1 MYVERVPNRNSPPA
15 VLLRESFRADGKV
28 KKRTIAN
35 LSDWPEAK
43 IEALRRLLRDEPAVS
58 GGGAGVVLRRSL
70 PHGHIAAALGLA
82 RRLGLARLIAGRR
95 APSRLAT
102 LALAM
107 VVARVIEPA
116 SKLATAR
123 RLDTAT
129 ASSSLGTVLGLGA
142 VAEKELYAALDWLGG
157 EQARIEAA
165 LAKRHLSDGT
175 LVLYDLTSAWFEGR
189 CCPLAQLGYS
199 RDGRRGKKQIV
210 FGLLC
215 SADGCPVAVEAF
227 AGNVGDP
234 STLPAQV
241 EKLKQRFGLGRIVLV
256 GDRGMIT
263 NARLDATVKPAGLDW
278 ITCLRA
284 PAVQNLLAGGAFQL
298 DLFDDRDLAEISAP
312 DFPGERLVVCRN
324 PALAEER
331 RRKREE
337 LLAATEKELARI
349 AAAVTRPR
357 APLRERT
364 AIALKAGAVLNRYR
378 VAKHF
383 KLDIR
388 DRRFA
393 FARNAEA
400 IAAEAALDG
409 IYVIRTS
416 VPAATL
422 AAPAVVAAYKRLA
435 LVERAFRSLKTVD
448 LEVRPIH
455 HRLADRVRAHLFLC
469 LLAFYL
475 EWHMREALRPILFD
489 EHDREAA
496 AAARVSIVAPAQ
508 RSPAAM
514 RKAQRKRTEDGLP
527 VHSFRSLLADLATL
541 TRNQM
546 ELGGEPPHSFAL
558 YAELTSLQA
567 RAFELLA
574 VKHKL

>member
-1 MYVERVPNRNSPPA
+1 MYVERVPNRSSPPA
-15 VLLRESFRADGKV
+15 VLLRESWREDGKV
-28 KKRTIAN
+28 RKRTLAN
-35 LSDWPEAK
+35 LSGWPEAK
-43 IEALRRLLRDEPAVS
+43 VEALRRLLRDEPAAP
-58 GGGAGVVLRRSL
+58 GGAGVVLRRSL
-70 PHGHIAAALGLA
+70 PHGHVAAVLGTARKLGLD
-82 RRLGLARLIAGRR
+82 RLIAGGR
-95 APSRLAT
+95 AASRTAR

-107 VVARVIEPA
+107 VVARVVEPA

-123 RLDTAT
+123 RLDGAT
-129 ASSSLGTVLGLGA
+129 ASSSLGAVLGLGA
-142 VAEKELYAALDWLGG
+142 VADKELYAALDRLGG

-165 LAKRHLSDGT
+165 LARRHLAEGT
-175 LVLYDLTSAWFEGR
+175 LVLYDLSSTWLEGR

-215 SADGCPVAVEAF
+215 SADGCPVSIEVF
-227 AGNVGDP
+227 AGNTGDP
-234 STLPAQV
+234 ATLAAQID
-241 EKLKQRFGLGRIVLV
+241 KLKQRFGLARVVLV

-263 NARLDATVKPAGLDW
+263 QARLEATVKPAGLDW

-284 PAVQNLLAGGAFQL
+284 PAVQNLLAAGAFQL
-298 DLFDDRDLAEISAP
+298 DLFDERDLAEISAP
-312 DFPGERLVVCRN
+312 EFPGERLVVCRN
-324 PALAEER
+324 PALAAER

-383 KLDIR
+383 RLDIGEQRFTFRR
-388 DRRFA
+388 DV
-393 FARNAEA
+393 EA

-409 IYVIRTS
+409 IYIVRTS
-416 VPAATL
+416 VPAAAL
-422 AAPAVVAAYKRLA
+422 AAPDVVAAYKRLA
-435 LVERAFRSLKTVD
+435 LVERAFRSIKTVD

-455 HRLADRVRAHLFLC
+455 HRLPERVRAHLFLC

-489 EHDREAA
+489 EHDRAAA
-496 AAARVSIVAPAQ
+496 AAARASIVAPAK

-514 RKAQRKRTEDGLP
+514 RKAARKSTDDGLP
-527 VHSFRSLLADLATL
+527 VHSFRSLLADLATVTQNHMVL
-541 TRNQM
+541 ADDAAH
-546 ELGGEPPHSFAL
+546 GFAL
-558 YAELTSLQA
+558 YPELTPVQA
-567 RAFELLA
+567 RAFDLLD
-574 VKHKL
+574 VPHKM